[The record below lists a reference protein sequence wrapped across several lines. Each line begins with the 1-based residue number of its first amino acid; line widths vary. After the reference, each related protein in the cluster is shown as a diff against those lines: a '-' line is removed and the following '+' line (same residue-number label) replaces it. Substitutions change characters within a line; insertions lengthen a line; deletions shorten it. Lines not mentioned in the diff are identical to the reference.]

1 MHPRPGPDPGP
12 FPGGVGVGAGCPK
25 TASLHPPGCSSV
37 SGHRV
42 PPLLVGSALPA
53 RAVPAALRVR
63 PRPPC
68 PPAPKGARKGN
79 GSRGEAGRPQAGCS
93 THGPRHRLNGG
104 VWCFIYLTKSFW
116 HWESWGL
123 PSSGSL
129 LPGSGL
135 VAVAVCFSGVCGE
148 EQTAPLRLEATAGAG
163 RKQRNAALA
172 LPSAIFYS

>member
-1 MHPRPGPDPGP
+1 M
-12 FPGGVGVGAGCPK
+12 
-25 TASLHPPGCSSV
+25 
-37 SGHRV
+37 
-42 PPLLVGSALPA
+42 
-53 RAVPAALRVR
+53 
-63 PRPPC
+63 
-68 PPAPKGARKGN
+68 
-79 GSRGEAGRPQAGCS
+79 GRPQAGCS

-123 PSSGSL
+123 PSLGSL

-148 EQTAPLRLEATAGAG
+148 EQTALLRLEATAGAG